1 MAKQLICSQ
10 CGHVGNSST
19 GVKGSFLIEIVLWLC
34 FIIPG
39 LIYSLWRSTSR
50 YKKCPVCGSTNMI
63 PVDSPVGQK
72 LLADQGKT
80 LEQVLSEKPKK
91 VRTRGEKI
99 MLGVVAVIAF
109 FFIIGLIGAIG
120 STPSAPTPQ
129 PVVQQAVDVPSLVG
143 LSLAE
148 VEAKLGTPS
157 YDTEPT
163 AIQLQYGNI
172 TTWEKTWDIGEY
184 SVMATYDY
192 KTKKVAD
199 LFFGGNS
206 DAAFERFKDTNNIL
220 AAGGLSLSDPKYS
233 VEFVKAKNAPGYTG
247 AIVRQK

>member
-1 MAKQLICSQ
+1 MSKQLICSQ

-63 PVDSPVGQK
+63 PIDSPVGQK

-80 LEQVLSEKPKK
+80 LEQVLTEKPKK

-99 MLGVVAVIAF
+99 MIGVVAAIGF
-109 FFIIGLIGAIG
+109 FFVIGLIGAIN
-120 STPSAPTPQ
+120 SSPSAPVTQ
-129 PVVQQAVDVPSLVG
+129 PVAVRQAVDVPSLVG
-143 LSLAE
+143 LSLTE
-148 VEAKLGTPS
+148 IREKLGTPS
-157 YDTEPT
+157 YDTEPNDRQI
-163 AIQLQYGNI
+163 ALGVD
-172 TTWEKTWDIGEY
+172 TWEKSWDVGEY
-184 SVMATYDY
+184 SIMATYDY
-192 KTKKVAD
+192 KTKKVTD
-199 LFFGGNS
+199 IFFGGNS

-220 AAGGLSLSDPKYS
+220 AAGGLSTGDPKYS

-247 AIVRQK
+247 AIIRAK